1 MEDDCEKGN
10 SRIGASVKWLMG
22 ASVRWLMDAS
32 VIAAKFIKAFIIL

>member
-1 MEDDCEKGN
+1 MEDDREKGN